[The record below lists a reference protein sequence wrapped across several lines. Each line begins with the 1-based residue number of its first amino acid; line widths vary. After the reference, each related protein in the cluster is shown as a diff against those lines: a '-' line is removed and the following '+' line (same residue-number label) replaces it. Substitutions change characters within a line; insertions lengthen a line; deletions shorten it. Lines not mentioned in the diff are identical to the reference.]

1 MKSLLKFGFIA
12 SVVALAALITHST
25 GNAIAGFVAAA
36 AVTALVERFTNFT
49 ILPEVSGAFCTPL
62 VGLKRKCQSP
72 TMGGAKRLYLILT
85 EDLQTEFL
93 TYDIA
98 KTAGEF
104 AGPIPYVTGKKF
116 IEIEAWYDTTKFDTE
131 MKLGAGFTQSI
142 EFKVIGYDKDIVK
155 MQTLLYEA
163 PVNVVVQGNDDKL
176 YWIGQKY
183 IPMMFETKAVL
194 PEKGT
199 ARKEVTFT
207 AKQDGMQVPIFPL
220 ASTITLD
227 VTALPASA

>member
-12 SVVALAALITHST
+12 AVVGLAAFVTVITG
-25 GNAIAGFVAAA
+25 GNPLAGFATASL
-36 AVTALVERFTNFT
+36 VTFLVERFTNFT
-49 ILPEVSGAFCTPL
+49 IPPEGSGAYCTAL
-62 VGLKRKCQSP
+62 AGLRRKCQQP

-85 EDLQTEFL
+85 EDLQSEFL

-98 KTAGEF
+98 KTTGEF

-116 IEIEAWYDTTKFDTE
+116 VEVEAWYDTTKFDTE

-155 MQTLLYEA
+155 LMTLLYEA
-163 PVNVVVQGNDDKL
+163 PVNVFVQGNDDKL

-183 IPMMFETKAVL
+183 IPMMFETKGVL

-207 AKQDGMQVPIFPL
+207 AKQDGLQVPIFPL
-220 ASTITLD
+220 APTITLD
-227 VTALPASA
+227 VTVLAA

>member
-12 SVVALAALITHST
+12 AVVGLAALVTFITG
-25 GNAIAGFVAAA
+25 GNALAGFLAASL
-36 AVTALVERFTNFT
+36 VTGIVEKFTSFT
-49 ILPEVSGAFCTPL
+49 ILPEECGAYCTAL
-62 VGLKRKCQSP
+62 VGLKRKCQTP
-72 TMGGAKRLYLILT
+72 TMGGAKRLYILLA
-85 EDLQTEFL
+85 EDLMNEFL
-93 TYDIA
+93 TYDVA
-98 KTAGEF
+98 KSTGEF
-104 AGPIPYVTGKKF
+104 SGTIPLVTGKKF
-116 IEIEAWYDTTKFDTE
+116 VEVEAWYDTTKFDTE
-131 MKLGAGFTQSI
+131 MKLGAGFTQSV

-155 MQTLLYEA
+155 LMTLLYEA

-183 IPMMFETKAVL
+183 IPMMFETKGVL

-207 AKQDGMQVPIFPL
+207 AKQDGLQVPIFPL

-227 VTALPASA
+227 VTALPAM